1 MVSSDNG
8 EVLGEAEV
16 ERPAEETRA
25 LVSVEDGRLSSN
37 DDVKLRRRHRQLEA
51 VDPDEQAFFGGYCG
65 GKAEV
70 LIEKGVEQ
78 YRAEDF
84 FDMPS
89 VEFSDEQL
97 AAVLS
102 GCDQMVDAAA
112 VLGRFAVAIKDLQI
126 TTARNEIDSVASFD
140 QGRNSLGHVLT
151 IAIDGHQI
159 LKTMFAGIFKGRDQ
173 CSTVTAILAMS
184 DHMNVSTSSQYLTRA
199 VGRTIIDN
207 QNMVAV
213 AANLVEHFIDV
224 FYFVVNRQRCQEF
237 CHTGL
242 FSFRN
247 LRGDG
252 RLHSRFAESPKP
264 TPF

>member
-102 GCDQMVDAAA
+102 GCDQMVA
-112 VLGRFAVAIKDLQI
+112 GRGFSMETPLEGI
-126 TTARNEIDSVASFD
+126 SVTGCYA
-140 QGRNSLGHVLT
+140 L
-151 IAIDGHQI
+151 IATLH
-159 LKTMFAGIFKGRDQ
+159 FK
-173 CSTVTAILAMS
+173 V
-184 DHMNVSTSSQYLTRA
+184 
-199 VGRTIIDN
+199 VGRQTHRPGPGFLDE
-207 QNMVAV
+207 M
-213 AANLVEHFIDV
+213 
-224 FYFVVNRQRCQEF
+224 RCQQ
-237 CHTGL
+237 GKRIVGSL
-242 FSFRN
+242 FNRVVY
-247 LRGDG
+247 
-252 RLHSRFAESPKP
+252 SREY
-264 TPF
+264 